1 MGIGE
6 NKLKR
11 CVSINISEG
20 EVLEKD
26 LDLGEI
32 YDLLMI
38 IGKINL
44 KRTKSFKNRF
54 YKLVRLVTSRGRIRT
69 AERIGDGNK
78 EGRS

>member
-11 CVSINISEG
+11 CVNISEG

-44 KRTKSFKNRF
+44 KRKVSGFEDLNCVAALKKSGP
-54 YKLVRLVTSRGRIRT
+54 L
-69 AERIGDGNK
+69 IG
-78 EGRS
+78 E